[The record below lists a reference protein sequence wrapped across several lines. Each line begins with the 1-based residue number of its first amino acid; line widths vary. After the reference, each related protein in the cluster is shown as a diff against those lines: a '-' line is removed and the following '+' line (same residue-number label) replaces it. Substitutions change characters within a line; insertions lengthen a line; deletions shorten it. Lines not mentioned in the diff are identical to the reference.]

1 MSAAMDLIL
10 RIETNF
16 VQLRKE
22 YTLFL
27 NDVNTVE
34 PYELRNRLEADMK
47 RLRNMNNLRTE
58 ENFRSQNLISKVN
71 SHLQLWKRQVERK
84 ISGDPVAAARMAR
97 LKAKKKLE
105 DKQTADKKVAKKG
118 SGKKRV
124 VISDVGNQR
133 ERVVELYD
141 EYMRL
146 NLQLGSRKMANFAKF
161 QNFIAQQTQKIQSS
175 KKVDNVAYEVSVQ
188 DEKVVIR
195 SRSAK

>member
-10 RIETNF
+10 KIENNF
-16 VQLRKE
+16 AKLRKE

-27 NDVNTVE
+27 NDVNTLE
-34 PYELRNRLEADMK
+34 PYELRNTLEADLK
-47 RLRNMNNLRTE
+47 RLRNMSNLRTE
-58 ENFRSQNLISKVN
+58 ENFRSQNIIAKVN

-84 ISGDPVAAARMAR
+84 YSGDPVAAARMAR
-97 LKAKKKLE
+97 MKAKKQIEEKAG
-105 DKQTADKKVAKKG
+105 QTQERRKEAP
-118 SGKKRV
+118 KKRV

-133 ERVVELYD
+133 EKVVELYD

-146 NLQLGSRKMANFAKF
+146 NLMLGARKMANFAKF
-161 QNFIAQQTQKIQSS
+161 QSFIQQQTQKIQSS

>member
-1 MSAAMDLIL
+1 MSAATDLIL
-10 RIETNF
+10 RIENNF
-16 VQLRKE
+16 AQLRKE

-34 PYELRNRLEADMK
+34 PYELRNRLEADLK

-58 ENFRSQNLISKVN
+58 ENFRSQNIIAKVN

-97 LKAKKKLE
+97 MKAKKQIE
-105 DKQTADKKVAKKG
+105 DKQTEAKKG
-118 SGKKRV
+118 TKKSAPKKRV

-146 NLQLGSRKMANFAKF
+146 NLMLGARKMANFAKF
-161 QNFIAQQTQKIQSS
+161 QTFIAQQTEKIQSS
-175 KKVDNVAYEVSVQ
+175 KKVNNVAYEVSVQ

-195 SRSAK
+195 SRSTK